1 MTAAPIAIAQT
12 IDKVMRND
20 RGRLLAALIARLRD
34 FQLAEEALQEAAIS
48 AMSHWGRTGLP
59 ASPQGWLLRVALRK
73 AIDRLR
79 AGKREGQR
87 VADLSIL
94 AEEEAVEVEAAD
106 FPDDRLRLIFTC
118 CHPALDAKSR
128 VALTLRT
135 IGGLSTPQIAAA
147 FLDQDTT
154 MGQRLSRAKAKIAA
168 AGIPFVVPGPED
180 WPARLESVLTVVY
193 LIFNAGYSAG
203 PQVGHD
209 LAAEAIYLARMVNTL
224 RPGDAEV
231 EGALALLLLTHARHA
246 ARTLD
251 GTTVPPAVQD
261 RALWDDVAI
270 AEGLALI
277 DAAMARHAPG
287 PYQIK
292 AAIAACHMATPPDWP
307 QIVVLYAGL
316 MRREP
321 SPIVALN
328 HAVAVAELGH
338 VARALTLTQAL
349 AADLD
354 DYQPFHAAHA
364 DLLARLQRSGE
375 SLDAYGRAIL
385 MATSEA
391 DIRFLQERRAKLLN

>member
-12 IDKVMRND
+12 IDRVMRND
-20 RGRLLAALIARLRD
+20 RGRLIAALIARLRD

-79 AGKREGQR
+79 TGKREGR
-87 VADLSIL
+87 KVADLTIL
-94 AEEEAVEVEAAD
+94 AEEEAAEVETMD

-135 IGGLSTPQIAAA
+135 IGGLATPQIAAA

-168 AGIPFVVPGPED
+168 AGIPFAVPGPEA
-180 WPARLESVLTVVY
+180 WPERLESVLSVIY

-203 PQVGHD
+203 PEVGHD
-209 LAAEAIYLARMVNTL
+209 LAGEAIYLARMVNAL

-231 EGALALLLLTHARHA
+231 EGALALLLLTHARA
-246 ARTLD
+246 GARVVD
-251 GTTVPPAVQD
+251 GASVPPDAQD
-261 RALWDDVAI
+261 RSGWDEGAI
-270 AEGLALI
+270 AEGLAMI
-277 DAAMARHAPG
+277 DVAMGRRAPG

-292 AAIAACHMATPPDWP
+292 AAIAACHMQVPPDWP
-307 QIVVLYAGL
+307 QIAALYRGL
-316 MRREP
+316 ALHEQ
-321 SPIVALN
+321 SPVIALN
-328 HAVAVAELGH
+328 HAVAVAECGD
-338 VARALTLTQAL
+338 VARAFGLTELL
-349 AADLD
+349 VDHLGE
-354 DYQPFHAAHA
+354 YQPFHAVQA
-364 DLLARLQRSGE
+364 DLLARLQRRGE
-375 SLDAYGRAIL
+375 SVDAYARAIAL
-385 MATSEA
+385 ATSDA
-391 DIRFLQERRAKLLN
+391 DIRFLQQRRAKLLI